1 MVGPPTCHVCLVP
14 VRAAYPQTPYA
25 QALKRPRLN
34 SRVALALLALAGLL
48 ALAVAARLL
57 VGGTDQWDVL
67 WPLRAQRVAGGIIAG
82 SALAVAGV
90 LLQGLLRNPLASPDL
105 LGMASGAGLGVMTAV
120 LIASRAGTGLGA
132 AGLGIAATGTAA
144 LVGALAA
151 LALVYLLAQ
160 RKGLINPVSLVL
172 IGVVVG
178 VVCGAGMSVV
188 QYLIPPGVKELASR
202 WSAGAI
208 RDDLTWAQLLIA
220 GAIVAAVSVASFF
233 SARTLDAAS
242 LPDDE
247 AASVGVVISRLR
259 LFLFLS
265 SGILAAT
272 SVVIAGP
279 IGFVGLICPHVVRLA
294 AGPAHRTLVVGA
306 ALAGAALVV
315 WADVAVRLLDVQQ
328 GRLPLSVFTA
338 IVGGPVLVLLLRRWA
353 RDQGTL

>member
-1 MVGPPTCHVCLVP
+1 MLGLSC
-14 VRAAYPQTPYA
+14 
-25 QALKRPRLN
+25 
-34 SRVALALLALAGLL
+34 LLALAI
-48 ALAVAARLL
+48 AARLL
-57 VGGTDQWDVL
+57 IGGTDQWDVL
-67 WPLRAQRVAGGIIAG
+67 WPLRAQRAAGGIVAG
-82 SALAVAGV
+82 AALAVAGV

-144 LVGALAA
+144 LIGALVT
-151 LALVYLLAQ
+151 LALVYLFAQ
-160 RKGLINPVSLVL
+160 RNGMINPVSLVL

-188 QYLIPPGVKELASR
+188 QYLIPPGAKELASR

-208 RDDLTWAQLLIA
+208 RDDLTWPQLAVA
-220 GAIVAAVSVASFF
+220 GTVVAFTSI
-233 SARTLDAAS
+233 SAAWSGRTLDAAS

-247 AASVGVVISRLR
+247 AASVGVGISKLR
-259 LFLFLS
+259 LLLFLA
-265 SGILAAT
+265 SGVLAAT

-294 AGPAHRTLVVGA
+294 AGPGHRVLIVGA
-306 ALAGAALVV
+306 AIAGAALVV
-315 WADVAVRLLDVQQ
+315 WSDIAVRLLDVRQ

-338 IVGGPVLVLLLRRWA
+338 IVGGPVLVVLLRRWA

>member
-1 MVGPPTCHVCLVP
+1 MVGLPTRR
-14 VRAAYPQTPYA
+14 VRTRADHPARPQTPYA
-25 QALKRPRLN
+25 QVLN
-34 SRVALALLALAGLL
+34 RSPSKSRVALTVLALACLL

-67 WPLRAQRVAGGIIAG
+67 WQLRAQRVAGGIIAG

-160 RKGLINPVSLVL
+160 RKGHINPVALVL
-172 IGVVVG
+172 IGVIVG

-188 QYLIPPGVKELASR
+188 QFLIPPGAKELASR

-208 RDDLTWAQLLIA
+208 RDDLTGTQLSIA
-220 GAIVAAVSVASFF
+220 GAIVAAVSIASILA
-233 SARTLDAAS
+233 ARTLDAAS
-242 LPDDE
+242 LPEDE
-247 AASVGVVISRLR
+247 AASVGIAIPRLR

-265 SGILAAT
+265 SGVLAAT

-294 AGPAHRTLVVGA
+294 AGPTHRMLIVGA
-306 ALAGAALVV
+306 ALAGAGLVV
-315 WADVAVRLLDVQQ
+315 WADTAVKMLDVQQ

>member
-1 MVGPPTCHVCLVP
+1 MIGLPTRR
-14 VRAAYPQTPYA
+14 VRTGTDHPARPQTPYA
-25 QALKRPRLN
+25 EVLN
-34 SRVALALLALAGLL
+34 RSPSKSRVALTVLTLACLL

-67 WPLRAQRVAGGIIAG
+67 WQLRAQRVAGGIIAG

-105 LGMASGAGLGVMTAV
+105 LGMASGAGLGVMTAI

-160 RKGLINPVSLVL
+160 RKGHINPVALVL
-172 IGVVVG
+172 IGVIVG

-188 QYLIPPGVKELASR
+188 QFLIPPGAKELASR

-208 RDDLTWAQLLIA
+208 RDDLTGTQLSIA
-220 GAIVAAVSVASFF
+220 GAIVAAVSMASILA
-233 SARTLDAAS
+233 ARTLDAAS

-247 AASVGVVISRLR
+247 AASVGIAIPRLR

-265 SGILAAT
+265 SGVLAAT

-294 AGPAHRTLVVGA
+294 AGPSHRTLIVGA
-306 ALAGAALVV
+306 ALAGAGLVV
-315 WADVAVRLLDVQQ
+315 WADTAVKMLDVQQ

-338 IVGGPVLVLLLRRWA
+338 IVGGPALVLLLRRWA